1 MTERRQRRTQQERS
15 ADTVARLLE
24 ATIDLLHDRGLYRM
38 STSDI
43 AERAGVSRGALT
55 HHFSSKEE
63 IIVAAVAH
71 MLRQST
77 ASLHQMAAD
86 IRHSGGSTDEIVDFL
101 WRIMND
107 RLFYVTMEFLP
118 EARHNGD
125 FRESII
131 PVVKEFHAGLNAVWA
146 ELAGQAGVEV
156 DHARNHGPHPG
167 HDRPDT
173 REGRPGL
180 FPGPAR
186 LLETPGQARVPPRG
200 GNRRDR
206 QQHRRDRT
214 GARGRRTEGLTTR
227 HGGTAAQ
234 TQGTR

>member
-156 DHARNHGPHPG
+156 DHALVLMNATMCLIRGMIAQTPVKDDPAYFR
-167 HDRPDT
+167 DLLAFWKRQVKREFRPT
-173 REGRPGL
+173 GETAATASSIAETV
-180 FPGPAR
+180 PAR
-186 LLETPGQARVPPRG
+186 ADVARKG
-200 GNRRDR
+200 
-206 QQHRRDRT
+206 
-214 GARGRRTEGLTTR
+214 
-227 HGGTAAQ
+227 
-234 TQGTR
+234 